1 MIDPH
6 LTEEALQLYALDPG
20 SAGPEAR
27 HHLAGCADCRGTVD
41 AYRLLMS
48 ALRGQPMPAFT
59 FDLSAVVA
67 DGLEPLLQTAAPASE
82 AGKPAQISRSSL
94 LVIALL
100 IAIPAWFFR
109 KTAWF
114 AFSAA
119 SAGLAGIILG
129 AAGIAVLFTLYKY
142 YRRYQQVLH
151 LINN

>member
-20 SAGPEAR
+20 SAGPEVR
-27 HHLAGCADCRGTVD
+27 GHLAACADCRGTAE
-41 AYRLLMS
+41 AYRLLLD
-48 ALRGQPMPAFT
+48 ALKEQPMPVFP
-59 FDLSAVVA
+59 FDLGAVVA
-67 DGLEPLLQTAAPASE
+67 DGLEVLLQTGAPASG
-82 AGKPAQISRSSL
+82 AGKPGRISRSSAV
-94 LVIALL
+94 VIALL